1 MMRAANTQTHII
13 QRSLKAVNNL
23 PQIYFALKC
32 RDEQIP
38 ACKLVLQSPTGE

>member
-1 MMRAANTQTHII
+1 MMKAANTQIHII

-38 ACKLVLQSPTGE
+38 SCRLVLHSPAGE